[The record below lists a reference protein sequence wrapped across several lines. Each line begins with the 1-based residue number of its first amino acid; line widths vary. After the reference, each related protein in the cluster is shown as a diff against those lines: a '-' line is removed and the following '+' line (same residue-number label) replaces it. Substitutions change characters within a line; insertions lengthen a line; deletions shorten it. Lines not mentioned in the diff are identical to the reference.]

1 MAVLS
6 AFKQSCGEVGSAGS
20 RAYTANGKNADRN
33 WGFESDEMTV
43 VCALIQLSIRR
54 VTLLE
59 AAGKTMS
66 RKVLI
71 AVFLHHWACGDSACN
86 L

>member
-1 MAVLS
+1 MAMLS
-6 AFKQSCGEVGSAGS
+6 AFKQSCGEVGSGGS

-43 VCALIQLSIRR
+43 VCALSNRR

-59 AAGKTMS
+59 AA
-66 RKVLI
+66 
-71 AVFLHHWACGDSACN
+71 D
-86 L
+86 